1 MERYFTFKYYL
12 EVGEIILLLV
22 FLIFCIA
29 CVFIAKFLDK
39 WDARQKKKSD
49 KFWKEHEDER
59 N

>member
-12 EVGEIILLLV
+12 EIGEIILLLV

-29 CVFIAKFLDK
+29 CLVIAKILDK
-39 WDARQKKKSD
+39 WDARQNKKSD
-49 KFWKEHEDER
+49 KYWKEHEDG